1 MPEFA
6 AAVAALQAAG
16 CVFAEKEAELLL
28 EAAPTSAELG
38 VLLDQRVSGMPLE
51 YVLGWAEFRG
61 LRILVSRG
69 VFVPRRR
76 TELLVREGAAIAGA
90 LHRPTAVD
98 LCCGSGA
105 VGAALVAAA
114 PGVDLHACDI
124 DPAAVFCARQNLGVA
139 GTVYCGDLYQ
149 ALPSTLHGAVDLI
162 VANGPYVPT
171 DAIRLMPPEARD
183 HEPPLA
189 LDGGS
194 DGLDVHRRVV
204 AGAPRWLAAGGHLLL
219 ETSERQAPRTAE
231 FFAEAGFEQR
241 IVHDNDLG
249 ATVVTGALVRRSP

>member
-61 LRILVSRG
+61 LRILVI
-69 VFVPRRR
+69 
-76 TELLVREGAAIAGA
+76 REAAAIAGA

-231 FFAEAGFEQR
+231 FFAEAGFEPR